1 MRGSC
6 EGSISYPLASDRM
19 TLDAVLVIAISDT
32 TALNVIPR
40 IAPNGNIVNN
50 LLTILVEGSGSLE
63 RHGMSYAR
71 LLATTHQRLT
81 AG

>member
-1 MRGSC
+1 MRGSF

-32 TALNVIPR
+32 TAFNVIPGS
-40 IAPNGNIVNN
+40 PPSGNIVNN
-50 LLTILVEGSGSLE
+50 LLTILVEGSTSLE
-63 RHGMSYAR
+63 HGMSYAR

>member
-1 MRGSC
+1 
-6 EGSISYPLASDRM
+6 M

-50 LLTILVEGSGSLE
+50 LLTILVEGS